1 MGFFKTLFP
10 GDISLY
16 VGEPNQKYESMGMV
30 EGMFDY
36 DGIAIS
42 QSQAVEKAKTELKR
56 AAASLN
62 ANAVINV
69 KTVGLPSEK
78 ASTVLVYG
86 DAVKYIYENNAS

>member
-1 MGFFKTLFP
+1 MGFFKALFP
-10 GDISLY
+10 ADIPLY
-16 VGEPNQKYESMGMV
+16 VGVPNQKHENIGMI

-56 AAASLN
+56 VAASLN
-62 ANAVINV
+62 ANAVFNV
-69 KTVGLPSEK
+69 RTVSLPSEK